1 MAKPPFP
8 WIGGKEKIA
17 PYILQTFPAKLARFA
32 FPKQEPSRYARIF
45 SFCIAISF
53 PGPLSRSRRSNQRKK
68 KGPLF
73 PVREYGPLV
82 YCFACFVLL
91 ERSPFCVLL

>member
-1 MAKPPFP
+1 MSA
-8 WIGGKEKIA
+8 
-17 PYILQTFPAKLARFA
+17 
-32 FPKQEPSRYARIF
+32 
-45 SFCIAISF
+45 
-53 PGPLSRSRRSNQRKK
+53 KK